1 MAGRITS
8 TLSPGYLQVNPKFIE
23 NAYKLR
29 RQYRNSDE
37 NADVASSVKSEETTE
52 KFDAVQNRKSSIV
65 DGLNEQDKALIS
77 ELKSKERKV
86 LSHEAA
92 HISAG
97 GGFVGSPKYSRV
109 AGPDGKSYITGGE
122 VSISVP
128 PSSDPKETIRNME
141 QVRKAALAPF
151 DPSSQDLN
159 VAAAAANA
167 QAQAAA
173 ELAAHQAEW
182 GTEPQPARENYDDT
196 DRVSAELPIMKKYR
210 NAANNEESGVA
221 ASSITAREREGSLNK
236 LKPFTDLYSLTEN
249 EPLRYYSKVSPEDNL
264 YYTRI
269 ARQVYFLSSS
279 PKGLW
284 TISNGYESVL
294 YSPALI
300 IAQTF
305 SIAA

>member
-1 MAGRITS
+1 MAGGITS
-8 TLSPGYLQVNPKFIE
+8 SLSPGYLQVNPKYIE
-23 NAYKLR
+23 SAYKLR
-29 RQYRNSDE
+29 RQYRSSIE
-37 NADVASSVKSEETTE
+37 NLEAAKSVKSEEATE
-52 KFDAVQNRKSSIV
+52 KFDAVQNRKSTI
-65 DGLNEQDKALIS
+65 DNDLNEQDKALIT
-77 ELKSKERKV
+77 ELKSKEREV

-97 GGFVGSPKYSRV
+97 GGFVGSPKYSRAV
-109 AGPDGKSYITGGE
+109 GPDGKSYITGGE

-182 GTEPQPARENYDDT
+182 GVEPQPARVNFDDT
-196 DRVSAELPIMKKYR
+196 DKVPAELPIIKKYR
-210 NAANNEESGVA
+210 SSANNEESGVV
-221 ASSITAREREGSLNK
+221 ASSMAPAREGSLSK
-236 LKPFTDLYSLTEN
+236 DKPLTDLNKLTEN
-249 EPLRYYSKVSPEDNL
+249 EPYNYYSKVAPEENL

-284 TISNGYESVL
+284 TISKGYESVSS
-294 YSPALI
+294 SPALI
-300 IAQTF
+300 VAQTF